1 MVQILYC
8 VFVGKARLGRVNSLG
23 LDHLNH
29 VGGLWPIGVGSS
41 YLLSGLHL
49 GQWEHWLGM

>member
-1 MVQILYC
+1 MVQVLYC

-23 LDHLNH
+23 LDPLNH

-41 YLLSGLHL
+41 YLLSGPGLI
-49 GQWEHWLGM
+49 